1 MKFAILFYAVFT
13 IVGSADEKE
22 MISWGLTFD
31 SHEKCIQFY
40 NTNSEKLIAGVKDHA
55 SKHYKLDLHLTELG
69 CAQAISNFDDVIPE
83 DEDRPAQVSMKIPL
97 FNGSSI

>member
-13 IVGSADEKE
+13 IVGSVDKKE

-40 NTNSEKLIAGVKDHA
+40 NNNSKKLLDGVKDHA
-55 SKHYKLDLHLTELG
+55 RKQYKLDLHLTELG
-69 CAQAISNFDDVIPE
+69 CAQAISNFEEEIPE
-83 DEDRPAQVSMKIPL
+83 GVDRPAQVSMKIPL
-97 FNGSSI
+97 FTGSSI

>member
-13 IVGSADEKE
+13 IVGSVDEKE

-31 SHEKCIQFY
+31 NHEECIQFY
-40 NTNSEKLIAGVKDHA
+40 NTNSKKLLAGVKDHA
-55 SKHYKLDLHLTELG
+55 KKHYKMDLHLTELG
-69 CAQAISNFDDVIPE
+69 CAQAISNFEIEIPE

-97 FNGSSI
+97 FTGSSI

>member
-13 IVGSADEKE
+13 IVGSVDQKE
-22 MISWGLTFD
+22 MISWGLTFKN
-31 SHEKCIQFY
+31 HEECIQFY
-40 NTNSEKLIAGVKDHA
+40 NTNSKELLEGVKDHA
-55 SKHYKLDLHLTELG
+55 KKHYKMDLHLTELG
-69 CAQAISNFDDVIPE
+69 CAQAISNFEIEIPE

>member
-13 IVGSADEKE
+13 IVGSVDQKE

-69 CAQAISNFDDVIPE
+69 CAQAISNFDEVIPE
-83 DEDRPAQVSMKIPL
+83 DEDLSLIH
-97 FNGSSI
+97 I